1 MQSKTLSS
9 RFISGLQPKFLWNTK
24 KNHKEILQSIM
35 VLIKIFQIIQLP
47 FQHERKKH
55 TSIQNKTVK
64 WKPNCNELWDKC
76 HGTWFILTWFYNA
89 GSLCLNLPVKST
101 NSITMNNELWYKCH
115 RTWSILTWFYNAG
128 SLCLNSPSQI
138 KQLNGNELWD
148 KCHGTWSILTW
159 FYNARSLLLNSPCQ
173 IKQLNGNELWEIKQ
187 RNENA
192 LWKKCHRTWSK
203 LTWFYNAGFLCLN
216 SPS

>member
-89 GSLCLNLPVKST
+89 GSLCLNLPVKSS
-101 NSITMNNELWYKCH
+101 NSITMNYDTSVTEHGPYWHDFTMLDLSAQILPLKSSN
-115 RTWSILTWFYNAG
+115 SITMNYEKSVL
-128 SLCLNSPSQI
+128 
-138 KQLNGNELWD
+138 
-148 KCHGTWSILTW
+148 
-159 FYNARSLLLNSPCQ
+159 
-173 IKQLNGNELWEIKQ
+173 
-187 RNENA
+187 
-192 LWKKCHRTWSK
+192 
-203 LTWFYNAGFLCLN
+203 
-216 SPS
+216 